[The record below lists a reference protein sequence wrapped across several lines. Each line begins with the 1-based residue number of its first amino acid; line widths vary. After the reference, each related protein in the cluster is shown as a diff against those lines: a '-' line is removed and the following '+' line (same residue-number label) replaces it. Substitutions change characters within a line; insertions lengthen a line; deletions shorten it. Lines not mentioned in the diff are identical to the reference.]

1 MPNSSANQTY
11 GMHQR
16 SDRPDFYIRDQS
28 ERPALMQPHRHDYF
42 QVQLNYGGDTVQHIG
57 GAVRPFNRHTVAF
70 IQPHRLHFIPHP
82 PDGRFMV
89 INFTTHFLLRH
100 LPHDALDLDDI
111 PLNDAPE
118 LALFRFQEFIDFVL
132 TEEDFTQ
139 AAELL
144 NSMHQCDR
152 NREFGSDLLL
162 RGYLL
167 QFLGMVCQRYQ
178 QTLQRMITSK
188 AEKRGQQA
196 ALQRTIKYVRQQIAN
211 PDLNLT
217 DAASAA
223 FLSANYLSHLL
234 RKNIGKTFSELV
246 LDQRMELART
256 RLLNSSESIGNIARD
271 CGYLDE
277 AYFSRR
283 FRQAHGMPP
292 GQFRRQS
299 LTPPFAT

>member
-1 MPNSSANQTY
+1 MPTTSTSQTY

-42 QVQLNYGGDTVQHIG
+42 QVQLNFGGDTVQHIG
-57 GAVRPFNRHTVAF
+57 GAVRPFVRRTVAF

-89 INFTTHFLLRH
+89 INFTTSFLLRH

-118 LALFRFQEFIDFVL
+118 LALFRFQEFIDFLL
-132 TEEDFTQ
+132 TEEDFNE
-139 AAELL
+139 AALL
-144 NSMHQCDR
+144 LEKMHQCDR
-152 NREFGSDLLL
+152 QREFGAELVL

-167 QFLGMVCQRYQ
+167 QFLGLVCQRYQ
-178 QTLQRMITSK
+178 QTLQQMIANK

-196 ALQRTIKYVRQQIAN
+196 ALQRTLKYVRQHIAD
-211 PDLNLT
+211 PELNLT
-217 DAASAA
+217 DAAAA
-223 FLSANYLSHLL
+223 VFISPNYLSHLL
-234 RKNIGKTFSELV
+234 RKNIGKTFLELV
-246 LDQRMELART
+246 LDQRMLLART
-256 RLLNSSESIGNIARD
+256 RLLNSHEPVGNIARE

-283 FRQAHGMPP
+283 FRKTHGMPP

-299 LTPPFAT
+299 LDTNNQ